1 MYSLVMLAAMT
12 AGPDVP
18 QAWLCTVT
26 PSNYG
31 STFWS
36 KHCFYDCC
44 APARYGWVDCYSK
57 GFGAYPGGSRGFCG
71 SCATSYGQ
79 FYHPS
84 ACGCAPCGGGY
95 SARSCGKSSCGFC
108 GYGWGICQPAYYTSV
123 LGCPPQ
129 VCAPPYANYTERN
142 PCCTH
147 GHFAFDS
154 GLIGHSSGVGY
165 SGFGGYGNFGF
176 YGGVPMMH
184 PPTTANLP
192 PFPHP
197 EYRSPAVIPTGPAPM
212 PPLPGVGTPSAIPP
226 ESLLPKP
233 PAAPIPDAPKKDDK
247 KKPMT
252 ARPTAAT
259 VVLSV
264 PVGSTVTVEGHALSG
279 TAGERTFR
287 TPTLEPGRE
296 YEYTVR
302 AVIEIDGR
310 QEVETR
316 QVTVVAGEISRASFE
331 ALFAKVDTNKR
342 SIVDAKPRR

>member
-18 QAWLCTVT
+18 QAWLCPVT

-44 APARYGWVDCYSK
+44 APARYGWVDCHNK
-57 GFGAYPGGSRGFCG
+57 GFGYYPGASRGFCG
-71 SCATSYGQ
+71 SCTMSYGQ

-95 SARSCGKSSCGFC
+95 SAGSCGKGGCGL
-108 GYGWGICQPAYYTSV
+108 GWGVNHPAYYTSV

-142 PCCTH
+142 PCCRH

-165 SGFGGYGNFGF
+165 SGFSGYGNFGY

-197 EYRSPAVIPTGPAPM
+197 EYRNLVPTSPAPM
-212 PPLPGVGTPSAIPP
+212 PPLPGTGAGSGSPP
-226 ESLLPKP
+226 DSLLPKP
-233 PAAPIPDAPKKDDK
+233 PAAPLIPLPESPKKEDK

-252 ARPTAAT
+252 ARPMAAT

-264 PVGSTVTVEGHALSG
+264 PVSTTVHVEGHALSG
-279 TAGERTFR
+279 TTSERIFR

-302 AVIEIDGR
+302 ATIDVAGK
-310 QEVETR
+310 QEVETLN
-316 QVTVVAGEISRASFE
+316 VIVVAGEISRASFE

-342 SIVDAKPRR
+342 SIVDAKLRR